1 MIVCLLS
8 SLVFINVEASD
19 GGSSS
24 VGIEFY
30 QNPRT
35 PAPKDPHRKQMRQL
49 LIPRNQLVLRKEINE
64 VVVRHRPPQLAQ
76 RSLVQEQESGKFEH
90 SRLRLNRFGGNRT

>member
-1 MIVCLLS
+1 MKKRYLMIVCLLS
-8 SLVFINVEASD
+8 SPSFFINVEASD

-30 QNPRT
+30 QNPTT
-35 PAPKDPHRKQMRQL
+35 PAPKDARRKQMRRL
-49 LIPRNQLVLRKEINE
+49 LIPRDQLVLRKEINE

-76 RSLVQEQESGKFEH
+76 RSLVQGARVRQILAFSAW
-90 SRLRLNRFGGNRT
+90 S